1 MYHFH
6 HKQSLVPRRSVLH
19 LSRAPELRLQER
31 NVKIYH
37 SVELE
42 LMLAALL
49 AAVVDAGDDVTS
61 APRSFDGGFQVVRSS
76 MGE

>member
-1 MYHFH
+1 M
-6 HKQSLVPRRSVLH
+6 Q
-19 LSRAPELRLQER
+19 
-31 NVKIYH
+31 IYH